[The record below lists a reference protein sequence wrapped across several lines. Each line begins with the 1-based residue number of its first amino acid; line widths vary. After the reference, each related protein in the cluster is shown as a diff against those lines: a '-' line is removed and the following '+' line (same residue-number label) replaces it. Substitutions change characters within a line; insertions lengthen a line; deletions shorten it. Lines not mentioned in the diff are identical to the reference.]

1 MKSEGLALYHVMS
14 CHVKDSAVSAVLC
27 NLRLSCVTSR
37 KAQKIIHL
45 HLVWGHESFF
55 GVLKRKEGNF
65 TSLSEL
71 VLVLSGI
78 PMEFM
83 AKNCNN

>member
-1 MKSEGLALYHVMS
+1 MKRVGVMS
-14 CHVKDSAVSAVLC
+14 CYVMLRTVLSQLYYTI
-27 NLRLSCVTSR
+27 LRLSCVTSR
-37 KAQKIIHL
+37 KTLKIIHL

-65 TSLSEL
+65 ISLSEL
-71 VLVLSGI
+71 VLVLGGI

-83 AKNCNN
+83 AQNCNN